1 MIVVREAAIRL
12 RAIAML
18 YAAVLSM
25 GLFLTC
31 GEAFA
36 DDQLTANSKI
46 VGCRKYV
53 AGSNDDDVFC
63 RDIVLARY
71 KHLLNLLQAHV
82 RPKARPTC
90 KVSRSS

>member
-1 MIVVREAAIRL
+1 MRL
-12 RAIAML
+12 RAITMR

-31 GEAFA
+31 AEAFA
-36 DDQLTANSKI
+36 DDPLTAPTQKWL
-46 VGCRKYV
+46 GV
-53 AGSNDDDVFC
+53 AIMFLVLMMTTFFC

-71 KHLLNLLQAHV
+71 KHLLNLPQAHV
-82 RPKARPTC
+82 RPKARLTC

>member
-1 MIVVREAAIRL
+1 MRL
-12 RAIAML
+12 RAMML
-18 YAAVLSM
+18 VAIRFAAVLSM

-36 DDQLTANSKI
+36 EDPLNADSNI
-46 VGCRKYV
+46 VGCRNYV
-53 AGSNDDDVFC
+53 ASSTDDLFR

-71 KHLLNLLQAHV
+71 KHLLNLLRAHV
-82 RPKARPTC
+82 HPKARPTC